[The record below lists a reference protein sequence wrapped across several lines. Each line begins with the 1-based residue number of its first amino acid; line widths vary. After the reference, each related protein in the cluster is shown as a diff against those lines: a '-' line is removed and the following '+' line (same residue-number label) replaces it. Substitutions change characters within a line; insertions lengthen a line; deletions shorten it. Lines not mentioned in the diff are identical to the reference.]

1 MSNIF
6 LLLDF
11 GASHT
16 KAAMVN
22 LDNGQISPLQTYPSL
37 GNCVTKSGR
46 YEISLAQI
54 KKQFL
59 EICAAAIQQLRQPL
73 NGVLICSQMHGF
85 ILLDQS
91 EQPISDYISW
101 RDERSLEVI
110 DGISTFDLVRDA
122 LGDRFQV
129 ITGMKP
135 RPGLPF
141 MNALHFFRENPHLQ
155 NKIYKIITL
164 PEWLALAHEDS
175 CHITHPTIQVGL
187 GFHNIEAVNFPSEEL
202 LTCFATHT
210 HTQLVFNPA
219 PDTLEIAGYY
229 HSASKGIPIYAGV
242 GDLQCALLGAD
253 ITEQV
258 ISINI
263 GTGSQ
268 VSRLMGPLLPQF
280 ERRPFFNKKFLLTQT
295 HIPAGRALNEYV
307 SFLTAVCHE
316 FCSKNIDIWSAF
328 GALSKEDI
336 LGATLLFD
344 LNIFESAYRYT
355 TGGKIMGIK
364 EGQFTVKNYLASL
377 LKALLLQY
385 ADVALNI
392 SGPDIVDDYLFS
404 GGITKKLPV
413 LLDVFFDLTGKNIKS
428 ANVQYDETFL
438 GLKILAMH
446 L

>member
-1 MSNIF
+1 MSNAF

-16 KAAMVN
+16 KAAVVY
-22 LDNGQISPLQTYPSL
+22 LESGEISHLRTYPSL
-37 GNCVTKSGR
+37 GNCVTGSGR

-59 EICAAAIQQLRQPL
+59 EICAAAIQQLIQPL
-73 NGVLICSQMHGF
+73 DGVLICSQMHGF

-91 EQPISDYISW
+91 EQPISNYISW
-101 RDERSLEVI
+101 RDERSLEII
-110 DGISTFDLVRDA
+110 DGISTFDLVMNA
-122 LGDRFQV
+122 VGDRFQT

-141 MNALHFFRENPHLQ
+141 MNALHFFLENPSLQ
-155 NKIYKIITL
+155 NNTYKIITL

-175 CHITHPTIQVGL
+175 CHITHPTMQVGL
-187 GFHNIEAVNFPSEEL
+187 GFHNVEIIDFPSAEL
-202 LTCFATHT
+202 LTFFEAQAHT
-210 HTQLVFNPA
+210 KIIFNSA

-229 HSASKGIPIYAGV
+229 HFAPKNIPIYSGV
-242 GDLQCALLGAD
+242 GDLQCALLGAN
-253 ITEQV
+253 ITENV

-307 SFLTAVCHE
+307 SFLTAVCQD
-316 FCSKNIDIWSAF
+316 FCNKNIDIWGAF
-328 GALSKEDI
+328 GVLKKEDI
-336 LGATLLFD
+336 LEASLLFD
-344 LNIFESAYRYT
+344 LNIFKSAYCYT

-377 LKALLLQY
+377 LKSLLLQY
-385 ADVALNI
+385 ADVVLNI
-392 SGPDIVDDYLFS
+392 SGPDIVDAYVFS
-404 GGITKKLPV
+404 GGITRKLPV

-428 ANVQYDETFL
+428 ASIQYDETFL
-438 GLKILAMH
+438 GLKILAAH
-446 L
+446 I